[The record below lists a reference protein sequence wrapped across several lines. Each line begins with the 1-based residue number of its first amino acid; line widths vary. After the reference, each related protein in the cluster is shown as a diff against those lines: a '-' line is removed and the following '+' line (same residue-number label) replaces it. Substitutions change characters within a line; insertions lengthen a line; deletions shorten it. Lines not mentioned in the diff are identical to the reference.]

1 VAVDLGLGLPLG
13 SFWLVPSAFPA
24 MGHWK
29 ASFSINWNNSFGRSY
44 LGFVVIRPGDSN
56 AILLSSK
63 ERIMDY
69 HHLED
74 GESL

>member
-1 VAVDLGLGLPLG
+1 
-13 SFWLVPSAFPA
+13 

-44 LGFVVIRPGDSN
+44 QGFVVIRPGDSN